1 MTEAPEPQLVLIVDD
16 ERGIQR
22 ALSRLLHRLNLE
34 VITAGSGDEAMAALA
49 AHDPAVVL
57 VDYGLPDV
65 NGVDL
70 TRSITR
76 EHPDLAVLGITGQG
90 SPEIAA
96 EMLRAGA
103 RAYFPKPFN
112 QKAFLDTI
120 LQTLAQ
126 VAAERAEAVLQ
137 DMHEDPDD
145 REAEALG
152 TLYGQSV
159 AMKSLKQQLRDLQD
173 LPRRIPLLVTGE
185 TGVGKTFAVKAFH
198 ALGGGGAFA
207 NLNAT
212 TLADDLEQSL
222 FGNVRYTGVPA
233 KEGWCQKV
241 GEGLVFIDEIGELP
255 LDLQAKLLKL
265 VEERVFQRKG
275 GSETEQFRG
284 RLVLAT
290 NRDLEAEVKAGTF
303 RSDLWYRIKTFEVH
317 IPPLRERVEDI
328 PALAWHFVAKYN
340 RDFGRDVRSLT
351 WEAQELLKLGR
362 WEGNIRDLENL
373 IAGAVGQMRNRT
385 ELTPEVLRRQ
395 GFQPERRRA
404 DRLAPPAAAP
414 PVAREPAPAEH
425 RPDRQRKADLLDP
438 RLHELTYKE
447 AKQLVINEFSC
458 SFLRFRLIEA
468 NGNIT
473 VAAANSGMQRPN
485 FSKLI
490 RKFSVEKPTLRQSY
504 FIGEDRDGAQGGA
517 GDGEP

>member
-1 MTEAPEPQLVLIVDD
+1 MTEAAEPQLVLIVDD
-16 ERGIQR
+16 EPGIQR

-49 AHDPAVVL
+49 THNPAVVL

-120 LQTLAQ
+120 VQTLNQ
-126 VAAERAEAVLQ
+126 VAAERAEAELQ
-137 DMHEDPDD
+137 DMHEDRDD
-145 REAEALG
+145 CEEEALG
-152 TLYGQSV
+152 TLYGQSG
-159 AMKSLKQQLRDLQD
+159 AMKSLKQRLRDLQD

-198 ALGGGGAFA
+198 ALVGGGAFA

-233 KEGWCQKV
+233 SEGWCQKV
-241 GEGLVFIDEIGELP
+241 GKGLVFIDEIGELP

-275 GSETEQFRG
+275 GSETEVFQG

-317 IPPLRERVEDI
+317 IPPLRDRVDDI

-340 RDFGRDVRSLT
+340 EDFGRNVRSLT
-351 WEAQELLKLGR
+351 WEAQELLKLGQ

-373 IAGAVGQMRNRT
+373 IAGAVGQMRKRT

-404 DRLAPPAAAP
+404 DAPASPEPAP
-414 PVAREPAPAEH
+414 QIAREPAPPA
-425 RPDRQRKADLLDP
+425 RQRHRSRAEDLLEP
-438 RLHELTYKE
+438 RLQALTYKD
-447 AKQLVINEFSC
+447 AKQLIVDEFSR
-458 SFLRFRLIEA
+458 SFLRYRLIEA

-485 FSKLI
+485 FSKLM
-490 RKFSVEKPTLRQSY
+490 RRFEVEKPTLRHSY
-504 FIGEDRDGAQGGA
+504 YIRDDPAEDGG
-517 GDGEP
+517 GDGQS